1 MAALPVTVLP
11 DTLVME
17 RIVQVSHINNI
28 CNVCPHRDYQSMHV
42 LGAANKSNPLTY
54 LCHSSWWLNNI
65 CQFYSYMN
73 RVGPYN
79 DKCKVSSK
87 SSKQLLKICKIRQ
100 VITFAAACTYD
111 VIVDMSNWKIGLDT
125 TEVCSCCRYA
135 RNSYFSFFY
144 VGIWQTCTKL
154 VTFLMLYFQF
164 CLRF

>member
-1 MAALPVTVLP
+1 
-11 DTLVME
+11 
-17 RIVQVSHINNI
+17 
-28 CNVCPHRDYQSMHV
+28 
-42 LGAANKSNPLTY
+42 
-54 LCHSSWWLNNI
+54 
-65 CQFYSYMN
+65 MN

-144 VGIWQTCTKL
+144 VGIWQTCTKI